1 MDSPQPLSNAL
12 STGQHDDDTSDPTS
26 TRIFYQF
33 MYNNSTRQQTEA
45 KQGLLCPWCSLDCR
59 RLYGLLKH
67 LKFSHQRFSFLYTVL
82 VYLLCVPQLV
92 LSGSKFVKKK
102 LSEIHKRAIQ
112 LVVVPKFAVP
122 QAALSLSKLN
132 WRYFSSHQD
141 NLVKDLF

>member
-12 STGQHDDDTSDPTS
+12 STGQQDDDTSDPTS
-26 TRIFYQF
+26 IRIFYQF

-82 VYLLCVPQLV
+82 IYLLCSQLV
-92 LSGSKFVKKK
+92 LSDGKFVKKNF
-102 LSEIHKRAIQ
+102 SEIHERVIQ
-112 LVVVPKFAVP
+112 LVACPEFAVP
-122 QAALSLSKLN
+122 QVALSLSKLQLAI
-132 WRYFSSHQD
+132 F
-141 NLVKDLF
+141 